1 MRGNVKPN
9 ITIDNEARWSAVL
22 KRDKTQDGRFV
33 FGVLT
38 TGVYCRPSCPAR
50 KPLRENVR
58 FYETTQEAERAGLHA
73 CKRCRPTDETNRDAD
88 FVRELCDFIKTES
101 ATGNPVTLAA
111 LSARVK
117 ISAFH
122 LQRKFKAAVGVTPKQ
137 YLAAC
142 RMANLKSEL
151 RRQAAVTPAIYEAGF
166 GAGSRVYERANGRL
180 GMTPKAYAE
189 RAKGVRLSHAFLET
203 DFGLLLLAAT
213 DRGVCF
219 VQFGDSRQD
228 LLQRLRDDFPE
239 AILDE
244 TGQRASQQFEA
255 WQAALSE
262 YLRRQPSA
270 LALPVDVRA
279 TAFQEKVWRYLQ
291 SIPSGEVRTYSQVA
305 QAIGQPGAARAVG
318 QACGSNRVAIVVPC
332 HRVLRGDSGIGGYRW
347 GVERKRKLLAF
358 EQAAAS
364 GRL

>member
-189 RAKGVRLSHAFLET
+189 RAKGVRLSHAFLEYR
-203 DFGLLLLAAT
+203 FRAAAAGRNRSRRVLCT
-213 DRGVCF
+213 IWRFAARF
-219 VQFGDSRQD
+219 V
-228 LLQRLRDDFPE
+228 
-239 AILDE
+239 
-244 TGQRASQQFEA
+244 
-255 WQAALSE
+255 
-262 YLRRQPSA
+262 
-270 LALPVDVRA
+270 A
-279 TAFQEKVWRYLQ
+279 TAA
-291 SIPSGEVRTYSQVA
+291 G
-305 QAIGQPGAARAVG
+305 
-318 QACGSNRVAIVVPC
+318 
-332 HRVLRGDSGIGGYRW
+332 
-347 GVERKRKLLAF
+347 
-358 EQAAAS
+358 
-364 GRL
+364 